1 MSKRFNTTG
10 LCVPERHYM
19 VNLESR
25 LAQIR
30 ELIDSGCYFTIN
42 RARQYGKTTTLRLLS
57 RHLLKDYYV
66 VSMDFQTFSYGTF
79 RDEKLFSSSFANAFL
94 RLLMRN
100 QLLMT
105 ENLEEAVSA
114 LKRNAEEPKEN
125 FQLMELFEKL
135 GNICAVS
142 EKPVVLII
150 DEVDSASN
158 NQVFL
163 DFLAQLRAYY
173 IDRDVQPT
181 FQSVI
186 LAGVYD
192 IKNLK
197 QKLRPDWSHKT
208 NSPWNIATDFSV
220 DMSFHHQDIAGMLA
234 EYEAD
239 WHTGM
244 DLDAI
249 SSQLLDYTSGYP
261 FLVSRLCQ
269 LVDEQLAGS
278 RQFPTRTDAW
288 TDRGIREAVR
298 LILSE
303 KNTLFESLIG
313 KINDYPELKNL
324 LYRLLFNGQKILYNP
339 DDEAIGIAQMFGFV
353 RTDQNGVMVANR
365 IFETRLY
372 NYFLTSSRIQ
382 DSAMYQAASRD
393 ENQFIRNGHLD
404 MTRILEKFVFHFHDL
419 YGNQTQQFLEEDG
432 RRYFLLYLRPIIN
445 GTGNYYIEAQTRNR
459 ERTDVIV
466 DYGGEQFVI
475 ELKIWR
481 GNAYNKRGEAQLLDY
496 LDYYHV
502 KKGYMLSFNF
512 NKNKKIGVREILLGD
527 KLLVEAVV

>member
-1 MSKRFNTTG
+1 MNKHFNTTG
-10 LCVPERHYM
+10 LCIPERHYM
-19 VNLESR
+19 VDLGSR
-25 LAQIR
+25 LTQIR
-30 ELIDSGCYFTIN
+30 ELVDSRCYFSIN
-42 RARQYGKTTTLRLLS
+42 RARQYGKTTTLRLLN
-57 RHLLKDYYV
+57 RYLLEDYYV
-66 VSMDFQTFSYGTF
+66 VSMDFQTFSYSKF
-79 RDEKLFSSSFANAFL
+79 KDEHLFSSSFASSFL
-94 RLLMRN
+94 RLFMRN
-100 QLLMT
+100 KLSMKKELK
-105 ENLEEAVSA
+105 EAVFA
-114 LKRNAEEPKEN
+114 LKKDVEEDEEH
-125 FQLMELFEKL
+125 FLLMELFEKL
-135 GNICAVS
+135 GDICAVS
-142 EKPVVLII
+142 DKPIVLII

-173 IDRDVQPT
+173 IDRDIQPT

-197 QKLRPDWSHKT
+197 LKMRPDSVHKT

-220 DMSFHHQDIAGMLA
+220 NMSFNQQDIAGMLE
-234 EYEAD
+234 EYEED
-239 WHTGM
+239 WKTGM
-244 DLDAI
+244 DTERIAA
-249 SSQLLDYTSGYP
+249 LLVDYTSGYP

-269 LVDEQLAGS
+269 LMDERLTGS
-278 RQFPTRTDAW
+278 QQFPTRTEAW
-288 TDRGIREAVR
+288 TENGIREAVR

-313 KINDYPELKNL
+313 KITDFPELRDI

-339 DDEAIGIAQMFGFV
+339 DDEAISIAQMFGFI
-353 RTDQNGVMVANR
+353 RIDQNGVLVANR

-372 NYFLTSSRIQ
+372 NYFLTSTRMQ
-382 DSAMYQAASRD
+382 NSAIYQAASRN
-393 ENQFIRNGHLD
+393 ENQFVRNGHLD
-404 MTRILEKFVFHFHDL
+404 MTRILEKFVLHFHDL
-419 YGNQTQQFLEEDG
+419 YGDQSQTFLEEDG
-432 RRYFLLYLRPIIN
+432 RRFFLLYLRPIIN

-481 GNAYNKRGEAQLLDY
+481 GNAYNERGEAQLADY
-496 LDYYHV
+496 LDYYHLQ
-502 KKGYMLSFNF
+502 KGYMLSFNF
-512 NKNKKIGVREILLGD
+512 NKNKKTGVREIRLGE